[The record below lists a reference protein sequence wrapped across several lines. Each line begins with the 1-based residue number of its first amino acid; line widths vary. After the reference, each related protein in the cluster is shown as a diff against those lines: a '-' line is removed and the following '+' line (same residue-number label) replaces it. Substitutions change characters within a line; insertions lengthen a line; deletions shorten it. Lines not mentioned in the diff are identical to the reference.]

1 MRYLGWLLWVLKL
14 ALFAVVVLFLVR
26 NAEPVTVRYFLG
38 AEWQAPLF
46 LVLSVTFLA
55 GILLGVVAI
64 LAQVVRQRREI
75 AALRRALGTDRA
87 GKSAETA

>member
-1 MRYLGWLLWVLKL
+1 MRYLAWFLKL
-14 ALFAVVVLFLVR
+14 ALFVVVVLFLIR

-55 GILLGVVAI
+55 GILLGVLAI
-64 LAQVVRQRREI
+64 LAQVIRQRREI
-75 AALRRALGTDRA
+75 AALRRELGMPTDRA
-87 GKSAETA
+87 GKTAETA

>member
-1 MRYLGWLLWVLKL
+1 MRYLAWFLKL
-14 ALFAVVVLFLVR
+14 VLFVIVVMFLVR

-55 GILLGVVAI
+55 GVFLGVVAI
-64 LAQVVRQRREI
+64 LAQVFRQRREI
-75 AALRRALGTDRA
+75 AALRRELQASGSALRA
-87 GKSAETA
+87 VETV

>member
-1 MRYLGWLLWVLKL
+1 MRYLAWFLKL
-14 ALFAVVVLFLVR
+14 ALFVVVVLFLVR
-26 NAEPVTVRYFLG
+26 NSEPVTVRYFLG

-64 LAQVVRQRREI
+64 LAQVMRQRREI
-75 AALRRALGTDRA
+75 AALRRELGADRP
-87 GKSAETA
+87 GKAAETA

>member
-1 MRYLGWLLWVLKL
+1 MRYLAWFLKL
-14 ALFAVVVLFLVR
+14 ALFVVVVMFLVR
-26 NAEPVTVRYFLG
+26 NSDPVTVRYFLG

-64 LAQVVRQRREI
+64 LAQVIRQRREI
-75 AALRRALGTDRA
+75 AALRRELNVSSDRA
-87 GKSAETA
+87 GKAAETA

>member
-1 MRYLGWLLWVLKL
+1 MRYLAWFLKL

-38 AEWQAPLF
+38 TEWQAPLF
-46 LVLSVTFLA
+46 LVLSVTFVA

-64 LAQVVRQRREI
+64 LPQVIRQRRDI
-75 AALRRALGTDRA
+75 AALRREPGMPADRA
-87 GKSAETA
+87 GKPADTA